1 MLGDKNA
8 IMRIISNVISNSLT
22 YGDGKFSILANIKHK
37 TCIIKIENS
46 TRCIEK
52 KDINFIFNRLYT
64 TDKSRNSG
72 RTGLGLAIAKK
83 MIELHNGE
91 ITAEYEENTHL
102 FSVILKFPIT
112 SYDQLKD

>member
-1 MLGDKNA
+1 
-8 IMRIISNVISNSLT
+8 
-22 YGDGKFSILANIKHK
+22 
-37 TCIIKIENS
+37 
-46 TRCIEK
+46 
-52 KDINFIFNRLYT
+52 
-64 TDKSRNSG
+64 
-72 RTGLGLAIAKK
+72 

>member
-1 MLGDKNA
+1 MLA
-8 IMRIISNVISNSLT
+8 FSNDY
-22 YGDGKFSILANIKHK
+22 YGMIFRATQSVELFCAY
-37 TCIIKIENS
+37 
-46 TRCIEK
+46 EK

>member
-1 MLGDKNA
+1 MST
-8 IMRIISNVISNSLT
+8 IQ
-22 YGDGKFSILANIKHK
+22 Y
-37 TCIIKIENS
+37 